1 MPAPFELLEDKTG
14 DIAKTLRKLANIRVA
29 VGIPET
35 KDSRRDGPIGNAAL
49 AYIHN
54 TGSPINNIPARPH
67 LEPGIKESETKW
79 TGYFEQAA
87 KFAFE
92 GNAGGMDRALNAAG
106 QTAVSAVKT
115 KIINGLQ
122 PPLSPR
128 TVAARQRKRKGRKA
142 QTAAQMTPLVDTAQL
157 LNAYTY
163 VIKKGK

>member
-1 MPAPFELLEDKTG
+1 
-14 DIAKTLRKLANIRVA
+14 
-29 VGIPET
+29 
-35 KDSRRDGPIGNAAL
+35 
-49 AYIHN
+49 
-54 TGSPINNIPARPH
+54 
-67 LEPGIKESETKW
+67 
-79 TGYFEQAA
+79 
-87 KFAFE
+87 
-92 GNAGGMDRALNAAG
+92 MDRALNAAG

-115 KIINGLQ
+115 KIINGLE